1 MKLSFFIVVCCY
13 LLACNTVQKPEN
25 HLVLTQPISK
35 SASIINLENL
45 DTPVTKNSFFSH
57 LEWPFVAENDQ
68 IIQHKAYALCYDEKH
83 EQAKWVAYVLT
94 AAETIS
100 RYERTNDFNTDPA
113 VKTGSASNDDYKGSG
128 YDRGHLAPAGDMGFS
143 SVSMIESFYYSN
155 MSPQNPSFNRG
166 IWKKLEEQVRSWA
179 VLYDSVLVVTGPVL
193 TANLPKIGVNGVSIP
208 SFYYK
213 VILDYKNNQSKAI
226 ALILPNVKGTKPLS
240 SYVLSIDELEKLTNL
255 DFFPELQDDLEARLE
270 KNSSVN
276 SWDWKIIALHSSAKK
291 SANSSG
297 NSNASQ
303 CSGTTKKGLR
313 CKKRTN
319 NSSGKCYLHE

>member
-1 MKLSFFIVVCCY
+1 MKGKLYFLFLLILISCKQEESSNNVRTPSSRKVV
-13 LLACNTVQKPEN
+13 
-25 HLVLTQPISK
+25 
-35 SASIINLENL
+35 SAGIFNNASVES
-45 DTPVTKNSFFSH
+45 NSVAFKYIH
-57 LEWPFVAENDQ
+57 LEWPFVSKDEQ
-68 IIQHKAYALCYDEKH
+68 LIQHKAYSLCYDEKH

-94 AAETIS
+94 ANETIS
-100 RYERTNDFNTDPA
+100 RYERSNDFNTDPA
-113 VKTGSASNDDYKGSG
+113 VKTGSATNNDYKGSG

-193 TANLPKIGVNGVSIP
+193 KADLPKIGVNGVSIP

-226 ALILPNVKGTKPLS
+226 ALILPNVKGSKPLS
-240 SYVLSIDELEKLTNL
+240 SYVLSIDELEKLTKL

-276 SWDWKIIALHSSAKK
+276 SWDWKIITSHSSAKK
-291 SANSSG
+291 SSNSRG
-297 NSNASQ
+297 NSDASQ

-313 CKKRTN
+313 CKNRTK
-319 NSSGKCYLHE
+319 NSSGRCYLHE

>member
-1 MKLSFFIVVCCY
+1 MKGKLYFLLLLVFISCQQEENSNKLRTPSSRKVVSAGI
-13 LLACNTVQKPEN
+13 LNDATVESN
-25 HLVLTQPISK
+25 SVT
-35 SASIINLENL
+35 SAY
-45 DTPVTKNSFFSH
+45 TH
-57 LEWPFVAENDQ
+57 LEWPAVQAKDV
-68 IIQHKAYALCYDEKH
+68 IIQHTAYTLCYDEKH
-83 EQAKWVAYVLT
+83 EQAKWVAYSLT
-94 AAETIS
+94 ASETNS
-100 RYERTNDFNTDPA
+100 QYERSNDFNVDPK
-113 VKTGSASNDDYKGSG
+113 VLTGSAGDNDYKGSG
-128 YDRGHLAPAGDMGFS
+128 YDRGHLAPAADMGFS
-143 SVSMIESFYYSN
+143 SLTMQESFYYSN

-193 TANLPKIGVNGVSIP
+193 TSNLPKIGVNGVSIP

-270 KNSSVN
+270 KSSSVN